1 MSANRMRF
9 RHVSQ
14 ERDTGLRDIKHR
26 GHIQILR
33 TIGRNAK
40 FKTTISELGAMTVT
54 INPTHLKWWGLT
66 DRED

>member
-1 MSANRMRF
+1 MS
-9 RHVSQ
+9 S
-14 ERDTGLRDIKHR
+14 DTDLPLYDDEDTMKRNLGYLKD
-26 GHIQILR
+26 
-33 TIGRNAK
+33 GRNAK